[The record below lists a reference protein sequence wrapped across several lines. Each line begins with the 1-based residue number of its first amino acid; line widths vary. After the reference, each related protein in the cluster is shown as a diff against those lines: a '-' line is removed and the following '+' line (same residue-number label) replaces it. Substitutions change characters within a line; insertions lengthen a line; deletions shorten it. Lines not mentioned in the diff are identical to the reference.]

1 MSSLPRWMHV
11 RLSVRFILMTLL
23 LLVLIQTV
31 GFWIVQGAVERYV
44 REDIQHSI
52 SVSERVWNKLI
63 IQNHLPN

>member
-31 GFWIVQGAVERYV
+31 GFWIVQGAVERM
-44 REDIQHSI
+44 
-52 SVSERVWNKLI
+52 SEKTFNIPFLSRNGSGI
-63 IQNHLPN
+63 N